1 MHGVERGLN
10 IQYSNCEVLIMGGR
24 TRNGDTDVCIRYNF
38 RDNSYIFGPMP
49 T

>member
-1 MHGVERGLN
+1 VHGVERGLN